1 MHRARPGGSASR
13 RPVAPAGRFRYH
25 LLRAHRGGRRGFSAV
40 AASWSMVSIA
50 RWRALDALH
59 EANFRRL
66 WLAGLC
72 VNVGRWLD
80 FLVLGWLVLEIT
92 GSPFM
97 VGLAAFC
104 RFSPMIVVGLFA
116 GLLIDRLPRGR
127 VLVAVQAVNLAA
139 VLLLAVLFAT
149 GYGSLWVLIVL
160 ET

>member
-1 MHRARPGGSASR
+1 MAQSRSAGGDAPRAMR
-13 RPVAPAGRFRYH
+13 
-25 LLRAHRGGRRGFSAV
+25 
-40 AASWSMVSIA
+40 SIA
-50 RWRALDALH
+50 RWSVLDALQDAH
-59 EANFRRL
+59 FRRL

-104 RFSPMIVVGLFA
+104 RFAPMIVVGLFA

-127 VLVAVQAVNLAA
+127 CSWRCRRS
-139 VLLLAVLFAT
+139 T
-149 GYGSLWVLIVL
+149 
-160 ET
+160 